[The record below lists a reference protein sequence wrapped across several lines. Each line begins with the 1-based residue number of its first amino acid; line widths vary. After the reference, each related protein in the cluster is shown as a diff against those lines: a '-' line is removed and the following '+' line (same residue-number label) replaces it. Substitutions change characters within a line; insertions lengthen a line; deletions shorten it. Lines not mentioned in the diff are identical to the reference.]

1 VLARDLAL
9 ALDRAE
15 LSRAVSLPPDPWQ
28 AEVLRSEA
36 PRILLNC
43 SRQSGKS
50 TTTAVLAVHTALYQP
65 GSLVLLLSPSLRQS
79 QELFKKALAV
89 YRAVDQPPP
98 TVEESALRIEFSQ
111 GSRIVSLPGKEQT
124 IRGFSGVK
132 LLAIDEA
139 ARVPD

>member
-1 VLARDLAL
+1 M
-9 ALDRAE
+9 
-15 LSRAVSLPPDPWQ
+15 
-28 AEVLRSEA
+28 
-36 PRILLNC
+36 
-43 SRQSGKS
+43 
-50 TTTAVLAVHTALYQP
+50 
-65 GSLVLLLSPSLRQS
+65 LLLSPSLRQS

-89 YRAVDQPPP
+89 YHGLDQPPP

-139 ARVPD
+139 ARVSDELYFAIRAPCSPSPGASGRPLDPVRHPGMVL